1 MPIDNREADM
11 TPRQVEQWSVG
22 IKAAI
27 SCAIFLVVQAA
38 GGAWWLGAYTA
49 NQNAVNAA
57 LKVEIQTIQQNQ
69 AAGAERAAERQEEL
83 DRRLGE
89 IVQVSRDRNAALDAR
104 VRPLEAQSAATTATL
119 QAINNNLIQ
128 LGADLRDLRNE
139 LQAAQRREAED
150 GR

>member
-27 SCAIFLVVQAA
+27 SGAIFLVVQAA
-38 GGAWWLGAYTA
+38 AGGWWLAHYMAT
-49 NQNAVNAA
+49 QNAVNAA

-128 LGADLRDLRNE
+128 LGADLRELRQAI
-139 LQAAQRREAED
+139 QAAPERQED
-150 GR
+150 RP